1 MRQTLKGFAVTAVF
15 LSMFAIY
22 LFIAVGFMAKATLK
36 EKLDEKTLVLLSI
49 FFLQPFLNFWGLMQ
63 RPIDSGLAYAP
74 LLYLAI
80 VFLLLPVIFLLG
92 RQLFADIKQRSIF
105 IVSGIVGNTAN
116 LGIPVGIVIFGE
128 ESIPYTTVIN
138 IANVFFVYTVGVYFY
153 SRGNFSVRESLLN
166 IVKLPVLW
174 SALLAIACNLA
185 GITLHPSI
193 DRVLEM
199 GAYASIVMQ
208 LLIFGIY
215 LHSVRVRSI
224 APRLIAGVHAV
235 KFVLLPLV
243 ALAVLLLVDL
253 DPMIKGILFLE
264 LLMPLAI
271 ANVNFASLYDCRP
284 ADVTVLILMS
294 SVLFM
299 GIVFGGIRIVQHFGW
314 L

>member
-1 MRQTLKGFAVTAVF
+1 MPETTEGIIVTAVF

-22 LFIAVGFMAKATLK
+22 LFIAVGFMAKSTLK

-63 RPIDSGLAYAP
+63 RPIDTGLVYAP

-80 VFLLLPVIFLLG
+80 VLLLLPMIFLLG
-92 RQLFADIKQRSIF
+92 KQLFADMKQRSIF
-105 IVSGIVGNTAN
+105 IVSGLVGNTAN

-153 SRGNFSVRESLLN
+153 SRGNFSVRESLIN
-166 IVKLPVLW
+166 IIKLPVLW
-174 SALLAIACNLA
+174 SALLAIVCNLA

-215 LHSVRVRSI
+215 LHSVQIRSI
-224 APRLIAGVHAV
+224 TPRLLAGVHTV

-243 ALAVLLLVDL
+243 ALAVLLPVDL

-284 ADVTVLILMS
+284 GDVTVLILMS

-299 GIVFGGIRIVQHFGW
+299 GIVFGGIRVIQHFGW